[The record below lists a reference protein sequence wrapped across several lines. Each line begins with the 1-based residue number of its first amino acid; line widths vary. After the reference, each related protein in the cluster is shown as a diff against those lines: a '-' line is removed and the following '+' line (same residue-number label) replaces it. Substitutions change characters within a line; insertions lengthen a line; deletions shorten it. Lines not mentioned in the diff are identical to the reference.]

1 MTVTQLE
8 CFLAVARSSHF
19 GRAAENLR
27 RTQPALS
34 VQVQR
39 LEAELGTALF
49 DRSARKV
56 RLTSA
61 GEILLPYAERI
72 LADVDES
79 RAKILD
85 AKGGNLGVLRI
96 GVLPTVA
103 AHFLPAVMAV
113 FKARCPDVS
122 VSLREE
128 SRTEQLIPLLQSGE
142 IDLSIARR
150 PIAHAGLKSH
160 AVLTEELCLAVSRKH
175 PLARADSVAPS
186 QLRSERFILYKS
198 PLHSTRELTLQFCR
212 SAGFEPKVEF
222 ESEQAQTIQNL
233 VAANLG
239 ITLLPEMVLRN
250 HNGLELVMVR
260 IQPPAPTR
268 TLVVS
273 WKAGHY
279 LSATVRKFLTIAEK
293 VGRQWQRQR

>member
-1 MTVTQLE
+1 MTITQLE
-8 CFLAVARSSHF
+8 CFLAIARTRHF
-19 GRAAENLR
+19 GHAADHLG

-39 LEAELGTALF
+39 LEAALGTALF
-49 DRSARKV
+49 ERSPRQI
-56 RLTSA
+56 RLTTA

-72 LADVDES
+72 LADIDES

-85 AKGGNLGVLRI
+85 AKGGKLGVLRI

-103 AHFLPAVMAV
+103 AHFLPVVMGV
-113 FKARCPDVS
+113 FKERCPGVT
-122 VSLREE
+122 VVLREE
-128 SRTEQLIPLLQSGE
+128 SRTDQLVPLVQNGE
-142 IDLSIARR
+142 IDLSIARH
-150 PIAHAGLKSH
+150 PLASAGLKSR

-175 PLARADSVAPS
+175 PLARIPTVLLS
-186 QLRSERFILYKS
+186 QLKSERFILYKS
-198 PLHSTRELTLQFCR
+198 PLHSTRELTLRFCR
-212 SAGFEPKVEF
+212 NAGFEPKVEF

-250 HNGLELVMVR
+250 HSSDLVMVR
-260 IQPPAPTR
+260 IQPPAPSR

-273 WKAGHY
+273 WKSGRY
-279 LSATVRKFLTIAEK
+279 LSTTTRTFIGVAEK
-293 VGRQWQRQR
+293 VGRQWQR